1 MLSKMKPYVRFALVL
16 FAAASLGMSSK
27 PKVTV
32 RFHSETNRNDS
43 SSFATPVKLHY
54 ANREAYINRVP
65 DFSERNIKA
74 IFLWK
79 NADGKWGCAFKLND
93 SGRIRLETLSSDNRG
108 SAIIALIG
116 TKQGVHQ
123 VVDMVIDRPITDG
136 IVTIPTG
143 ITDIEMLVLKSQF
156 PIMGAVK
163 GKKKEEPKPQDL
175 TDWRMDRNRETPA
188 KKLPPL
194 PVEAARKSKRPAP
207 EPDLPRVAD

>member
-1 MLSKMKPYVRFALVL
+1 MKLSVRFALVL
-16 FAAASLGMSSK
+16 FAAAASLGMSGK

-43 SSFATPVKLHY
+43 NSFATPVKLHY
-54 ANREAYINRVP
+54 ANRDAFMNKVP

-156 PIMGAVK
+156 PLLGAVK
-163 GKKKEEPKPQDL
+163 AKKKEEAKPQDI
-175 TDWRMDRNRETPA
+175 TDWRMDPNRDTPG

-194 PVEAARKSKRPAP
+194 PAEAARKSKRTAA